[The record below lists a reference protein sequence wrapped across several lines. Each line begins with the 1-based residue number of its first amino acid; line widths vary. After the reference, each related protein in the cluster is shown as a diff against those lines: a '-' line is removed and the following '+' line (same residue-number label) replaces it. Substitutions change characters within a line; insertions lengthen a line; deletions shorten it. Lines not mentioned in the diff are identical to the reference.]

1 MSGYKFYL
9 KKQYKKA
16 RTGLIKTSL
25 GDVKTPA
32 FMPVATQGAVKS
44 TPINIIED
52 IGYEMILSN
61 TYHNILRPG
70 LKTIEN
76 FKNLSNFMDW
86 NKPILTDSGGFQVM
100 SLSKL
105 RKINKKGVIFQSH
118 IDGSSH
124 ELTPENVVETQNIIG
139 SNIQMVLDE
148 CTAFPSTYNDAEK
161 SMKLSL
167 EWAERARK
175 TYLDSKNRSDAQFG
189 IVQGSTY
196 EDLRIKSA
204 KETINI
210 DFDGYAVGGL
220 AVGEGHDKMIEVLN
234 YTVPILPDEKV
245 RYLMGVGRPENII
258 EAVSEGIDIFDCVI
272 PTREGRHGHAY
283 CKNGTLNLKNKMFE
297 NDKKPLDENSNF
309 NFSRRYSRG
318 YIHHLIKSNEPLGG
332 LIISCHNL
340 NYYKNFMN
348 DIRLSI
354 ENNSF
359 DDFKRDFYFK
369 RNSSWFSSILSEFRL
384 FSFSV
389 TSNSSSGKLSF
400 SVFTASTHSSVSI
413 PAAAQT
419 SFPATS
425 GVSLWEGL
433 RTPEILLLIL
443 STVVQELITKTKK
456 EIANNLVQFEDIKK
470 I

>member
-1 MSGYKFYL
+1 MSEYKFYL

-25 GDVKTPA
+25 GDIKTPA

-148 CTAFPSTYNDAEK
+148 CTPFPSTYNDAEK

-175 TYLDSKNRSDAQFG
+175 TYLNSKNRSDAQFG

-210 DFDGYAVGGL
+210 DFEGYAVGGL

-283 CKNGTLNLKNKMFE
+283 CKKGTLNLKNKIFE

-309 NFSRRYSRG
+309 NFSRRYTRG

-359 DDFKRDFYFK
+359 DDFKKDFYFN
-369 RNSSWFSSILSEFRL
+369 RDSS
-384 FSFSV
+384 
-389 TSNSSSGKLSF
+389 
-400 SVFTASTHSSVSI
+400 
-413 PAAAQT
+413 
-419 SFPATS
+419 
-425 GVSLWEGL
+425 
-433 RTPEILLLIL
+433 
-443 STVVQELITKTKK
+443 
-456 EIANNLVQFEDIKK
+456 
-470 I
+470 